1 MPELSR
7 EDVISYLE
15 KASLMEISELVKDI
29 EEKFGIEAAAPV
41 AVAAAPAP
49 AAGDATPAAEKTEFN
64 IVLDDAGS
72 EKIKV
77 IKIVREITALGLKE
91 AKELVESAPKPL
103 KEGAK
108 KDEAEEVKKKLEEVD
123 PSAVSLDDER
133 KLPEI
138 YKPREGL
145 GFFGYFFLLIIVA
158 FSLIGV
164 LKTFENDLLTHY
176 PETEYIFSQINE
188 QIGYVA
194 ETVMNI
200 IIIIKDLINSY

>member
-15 KASLMEISELVKDI
+15 KASVMEISELVKDI

-108 KDEAEEVKKKLEEVD
+108 KDEAEEVKKKLEEVGAKVTL
-123 PSAVSLDDER
+123 S
-133 KLPEI
+133 
-138 YKPREGL
+138 
-145 GFFGYFFLLIIVA
+145 
-158 FSLIGV
+158 
-164 LKTFENDLLTHY
+164 
-176 PETEYIFSQINE
+176 
-188 QIGYVA
+188 
-194 ETVMNI
+194 
-200 IIIIKDLINSY
+200 

>member
-123 PSAVSLDDER
+123 AKVTLS
-133 KLPEI
+133 
-138 YKPREGL
+138 
-145 GFFGYFFLLIIVA
+145 
-158 FSLIGV
+158 
-164 LKTFENDLLTHY
+164 
-176 PETEYIFSQINE
+176 
-188 QIGYVA
+188 
-194 ETVMNI
+194 
-200 IIIIKDLINSY
+200 

>member
-49 AAGDATPAAEKTEFN
+49 ATGDATPAAEKTEFN

-108 KDEAEEVKKKLEEVD
+108 KDEAEEVKKKLEEVGAKVTL
-123 PSAVSLDDER
+123 S
-133 KLPEI
+133 
-138 YKPREGL
+138 
-145 GFFGYFFLLIIVA
+145 
-158 FSLIGV
+158 
-164 LKTFENDLLTHY
+164 
-176 PETEYIFSQINE
+176 
-188 QIGYVA
+188 
-194 ETVMNI
+194 
-200 IIIIKDLINSY
+200 

>member
-77 IKIVREITALGLKE
+77 IKIVRDITALGLKE

-108 KDEAEEVKKKLEEVD
+108 KDEAEEVKKKLEEVGAKVTL
-123 PSAVSLDDER
+123 S
-133 KLPEI
+133 
-138 YKPREGL
+138 
-145 GFFGYFFLLIIVA
+145 
-158 FSLIGV
+158 
-164 LKTFENDLLTHY
+164 
-176 PETEYIFSQINE
+176 
-188 QIGYVA
+188 
-194 ETVMNI
+194 
-200 IIIIKDLINSY
+200 

>member
-15 KASLMEISELVKDI
+15 KASLMEISELIKDI

-108 KDEAEEVKKKLEEVD
+108 KDEAEEVKKKLEEVGAKVTL
-123 PSAVSLDDER
+123 S
-133 KLPEI
+133 
-138 YKPREGL
+138 
-145 GFFGYFFLLIIVA
+145 
-158 FSLIGV
+158 
-164 LKTFENDLLTHY
+164 
-176 PETEYIFSQINE
+176 
-188 QIGYVA
+188 
-194 ETVMNI
+194 
-200 IIIIKDLINSY
+200 